1 MPTPVSINIQTPQI
15 AGAPQIS
22 ITELEQ
28 KIQEYVNSLYV
39 SVYIPKTPSSVKHH
53 HSLSSLRG
61 ICKSGISDK
70 QAIDDYLAEKY
81 QDMRIF
87 VDTNIVSE
95 LLEERSQVDY
105 IDRIFEK
112 AEQDG
117 WTRVLSVGSFYT
129 IHF

>member
-28 KIQEYVNSLYV
+28 KIQEYVNSLYA
-39 SVYIPKTPSSVKHH
+39 SVYIPKTPSSVKFH

-81 QDMRIF
+81 
-87 VDTNIVSE
+87 
-95 LLEERSQVDY
+95 
-105 IDRIFEK
+105 
-112 AEQDG
+112 
-117 WTRVLSVGSFYT
+117 
-129 IHF
+129 